1 MAEQLQARVRE
12 LGLSRDVTFHGVVTD
27 PSPLLATSR
36 IFVLPSRFEGT
47 PNALLEAMAHRMAC
61 IVSDAS
67 PGPLRLIEDGTN
79 GLVVETDSA
88 KSLAD
93 AMTRLSQEEQLQRT
107 MGSAGLERVREF
119 GIDRVGPIWNRILF
133 ADDPSDVAGEQ

>member
-1 MAEQLQARVRE
+1 MAEELQARVRD
-12 LGLSRDVTFHGVVTD
+12 LGLSRDVTFHGVVAD

-47 PNALLEAMAHRMAC
+47 PNALLEAMAHRIAC

-67 PGPLRLIEDGTN
+67 PGPLRLIEDGTS

-88 KSLAD
+88 TSLAD
-93 AMTRLSQEEQLQRT
+93 AMTKLSREERLRCE
-107 MGSAGLERVREF
+107 MAGAGLERVREF
-119 GIDRVGPIWNRILF
+119 GIDRVGPIWDRILF
-133 ADDPSDVAGEQ
+133 PDVPSNISREP